1 MSTLISFHI
10 AILLLLVPGIISF
23 SPRVIT
29 RIGFATPE
37 QCVSMPTTGAR
48 IANASCMNMSS
59 RSGAGDNVEDLLEKA
74 SRLRRE
80 AEELKD
86 LVPVR
91 RDGGGQENVM
101 PKKVV
106 YTSLGD
112 STWEVSY
119 RFASDAV
126 KRDDDDNNDE
136 EMKTLVFYSGKV
148 SIQLTNDGFTN
159 ILESESTSKSTLT
172 FQKFWGWDEETSN
185 EDELQYILFSAD
197 VDLPSSDPNYDEKKK
212 QNNSIRFYF
221 QCEVIR
227 DSRIGEITMRDG
239 TVTLKKDI
247 KPPGGFWG
255 VFNGGGILAQ
265 FRYCGECLMKPC

>member
-1 MSTLISFHI
+1 MYTSISFQL
-10 AILLLLVPGIISF
+10 AILLLLAPGIFSF
-23 SPRVIT
+23 SPFVTT
-29 RIGFATPE
+29 RIGFAAST
-37 QCVSMPTTGAR
+37 CASR
-48 IANASCMNMSS
+48 NANCMNMA
-59 RSGAGDNVEDLLEKA
+59 SGSGDNIDDLLEKA

-86 LVPVR
+86 QVPKR
-91 RDGGGQENVM
+91 SGDGGQVNIL

-126 KRDDDDNNDE
+126 KRDDDDNDNDN
-136 EMKTLVFYSGKV
+136 KDNDDTKPLIFYSGKV
-148 SIQLTNDGFTN
+148 SIQLTNDGYTK
-159 ILESESTSKSTLT
+159 ILESESTSKSALT

-197 VDLPSSDPNYDEKKK
+197 VDLPSSDPNYDEKKE

-221 QCEVIR
+221 QCEVNR
-227 DSRIGEITMRDG
+227 DSRTGEITMKDG